1 MKAQQEAVNR
11 TAITRKTSTSTSE
24 SESPSYKQ
32 QPQQQQHQKL
42 KQSKS
47 VKVTVRSN
55 VSQRD
60 ERPRT
65 KDDIDVLGEQQ
76 IKPNVSEEFFTPPN
90 KQSYFEYKSPAAL
103 SKPKPSPLKTTT
115 AMDDNTL
122 DLDMSELDDLMN
134 YDPNPQPNKNSVG
147 TKEVA
152 SNLLDQLQ
160 SLEDEMKETFSSVEN
175 SRRNSNS
182 SMTGKSSDLYATVQK
197 RTPTTSVSSVPGKG
211 CCSLNSRVPDV
222 NHT

>member
-1 MKAQQEAVNR
+1 M
-11 TAITRKTSTSTSE
+11 
-24 SESPSYKQ
+24 P
-32 QPQQQQHQKL
+32 
-42 KQSKS
+42 
-47 VKVTVRSN
+47 
-55 VSQRD
+55 RD

-76 IKPNVSEEFFTPPN
+76 IKPNVSEEYFTPPN
-90 KQSYFEYKSPAAL
+90 KQSYFEYKSPAA
-103 SKPKPSPLKTTT
+103 SQPKPSPFKTTT
-115 AMDDNTL
+115 TMDNNNTM

-134 YDPNPQPNKNSVG
+134 YDPNPQPNNKNSVG

-182 SMTGKSSDLYATVQK
+182 SMTSKSSALYATVQK
-197 RTPTTSVSSVPGKG
+197 RTPTTSVSSVPGKLFAFNTYI
-211 CCSLNSRVPDV
+211 CLNCSLKSFFICILKN
-222 NHT
+222 